1 LFECLYGYTPFACED
16 RHNTKLKILK
26 HKQTLV
32 VPQVDPPQ
40 QPSKEAIDLM
50 LQLMVEKEKRLCSRR
65 YQLNDYTTQIVGG
78 RQVKMQADK
87 THRDYQGYFVYG
99 HDAED
104 LKRHP
109 FFKFVPW
116 QNMHEKRPPFV
127 PRVQHWEDTKYFDD
141 DQPISD
147 IDGGPSPSHVSD
159 AIPENGLISLSARAP
174 DSKASQHHQED
185 QHIVSSLA
193 MKPCGTAVLPKHTTV
208 AKSDGLDGQHENC
221 EQICV
226 PPPNTEIKPQY
237 VRERKRAR
245 DKILRDPAVCRIAM
259 ACRKKAAFMGYSY
272 RRPKAVQEILD
283 EAIEAEFP
291 GWLEDAKSPSGFQ
304 SPLAEHLRY
313 SPGLSSQGS
322 RPMVV

>member
-1 LFECLYGYTPFACED
+1 VF
-16 RHNTKLKILK
+16 
-26 HKQTLV
+26 
-32 VPQVDPPQ
+32 PQVEAPQ

-50 LQLMVEKEKRLCSRR
+50 IQLMVEKEKRLCSRR
-65 YQLNDYTTQIVGG
+65 YQLNDYTTQMVAG
-78 RQVKMQADK
+78 RHVKMQADK
-87 THRDYQGYFVYG
+87 THPDFRGYFVYG

-147 IDGGPSPSHVSD
+147 IDGASSASHVSD
-159 AIPENGLISLSARAP
+159 AVAEDGLVSRSARAP

-185 QHIVSSLA
+185 QHIVPSLA
-193 MKPCGTAVLPKHTTV
+193 MKSCGGSVLPKYAKDIV
-208 AKSDGLDGQHENC
+208 AQPNELDGQHENC
-221 EQICV
+221 EQACI
-226 PPPNTEIKPQY
+226 PPPNTEVKPQY

-259 ACRKKAAFMGYSY
+259 ACRKQAAFLGYSY

-291 GWLEDAKSPSGFQ
+291 GWLEDMKSPSGIDG
-304 SPLAEHLRY
+304 PIPEHLGY

-322 RPMVV
+322 RPILM